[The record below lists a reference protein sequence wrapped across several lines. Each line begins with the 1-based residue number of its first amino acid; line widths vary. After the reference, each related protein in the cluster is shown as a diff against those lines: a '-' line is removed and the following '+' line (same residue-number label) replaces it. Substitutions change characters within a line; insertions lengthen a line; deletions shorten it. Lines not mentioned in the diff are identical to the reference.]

1 MSSGAG
7 ASSAQLPLLR
17 NRTFDEISVGDSES
31 IERTLT
37 SKDLQLYAVISGDH
51 SPQQPAGEGRAAK
64 EAGGDFQGVIAHG
77 MWAGALI
84 SAVIG
89 TRLPGPGTTYLGQ
102 SLRFRATVRVGD
114 TLTIRVTV
122 TDRDAASRQLRLA
135 CSGVK
140 QDGTAVIDGEA
151 EVVAPHEHLEFH
163 RVALPEVRLSAGI
176 GGLQRLLEH
185 VRPLGSIRVEVV
197 HPCDAWSGH
206 RAQRHRPRPGD
217 RRRGAAGGYSRRRGD
232 CQLFHAGDAR
242 RGGALQDGRPRPDQR
257 RHPRRPA
264 RLRQRGLDG
273 CRAASAGI
281 VLGAKVPVIL
291 TSRADSRES
300 RIASCAIALMLARHY
315 QVSPP

>member
-1 MSSGAG
+1 MSRCAG

-51 SPQQPAGEGRAAK
+51 SPQQPAGEERADK

-84 SAVIG
+84 S
-89 TRLPGPGTTYLGQ
+89 
-102 SLRFRATVRVGD
+102 
-114 TLTIRVTV
+114 
-122 TDRDAASRQLRLA
+122 
-135 CSGVK
+135 
-140 QDGTAVIDGEA
+140 AVIDGEA

-185 VRPLGSIRVEVV
+185 VRPLGSIRVAVV

-281 VLGAKVPVIL
+281 VLGAKVPVVL

>member
-37 SKDLQLYAVISGDH
+37 SNDLQLYAVISGDH

-102 SLRFRATVRVGD
+102 SLRFRAPVRVGD

-185 VRPLGSIRVEVV
+185 VRPLGSIRVAVV

-217 RRRGAAGGYSRRRGD
+217 RRREPRVAILAGMEELTVSTAALCKMADRGQISGGILDGPLAFDNAVSMAAARPVR
-232 CQLFHAGDAR
+232 ASSSAR
-242 RGGALQDGRPRPDQR
+242 R
-257 RHPRRPA
+257 
-264 RLRQRGLDG
+264 
-273 CRAASAGI
+273 CRS
-281 VLGAKVPVIL
+281 
-291 TSRADSRES
+291 S
-300 RIASCAIALMLARHY
+300 
-315 QVSPP
+315 